1 MFIIKLL
8 LVLDLDLMCDFSLAF
23 ISLGKQCSL
32 YKKLLTDL
40 LKDQIFSNEDKM
52 CFIQFSF

>member
-23 ISLGKQCSL
+23 ISLGKQYSL